1 MANLDLAQKIDIRRD
16 PICGLVRATAF
27 ITAAQIV
34 GLGASTTGE
43 ISLWTIPAGS
53 VILMAR
59 VKNGGTAAATLATL
73 TASLGITGA
82 TTAIMAAETVFAANA
97 NATTGVA
104 VATQGIYAETA
115 AKAVTVAFTGD
126 ANLSTMTGG
135 APGGWRVDMAWI
147 EPIVI

>member
-1 MANLDLAQKIDIRRD
+1 MASPARIEIDRSAGG
-16 PICGLVRATAF
+16 GLVRAKAF
-27 ITAAQIV
+27 ITAAEIV
-34 GLGASTTGE
+34 ALGASTTGE
-43 ISLWTIPAGS
+43 LSLWTIPAGS
-53 VILMAR
+53 VIVAAR

-73 TASLGITGA
+73 TASLGINGA

-104 VATQGIYAETA
+104 VATQGIYAETTA
-115 AKAVTVAFTGD
+115 RAVVVEFTGD

-147 EPIVI
+147 EVIP